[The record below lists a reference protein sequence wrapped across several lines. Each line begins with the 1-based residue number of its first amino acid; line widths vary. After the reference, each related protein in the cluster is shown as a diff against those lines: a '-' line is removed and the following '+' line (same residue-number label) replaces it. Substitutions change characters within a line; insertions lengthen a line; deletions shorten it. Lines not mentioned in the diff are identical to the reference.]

1 MRIPIAAQ
9 GLYYQRSIMIETLLI
24 IEDEKLLGS
33 ELSRHYRQSGW
44 EVVLATNLTEARE
57 LLLNKKIEPLLILSD
72 MNLPDGNAL
81 DFMEKIKKNSPYPDT
96 AKEEKGA
103 PAKAQG
109 AFADDSRDG
118 GGRALPGAF
127 AEWLFLTGYGNVP
140 DSVRALRLGA
150 YDFLEKPCDLERLD
164 LVVASAA
171 RSAAIQRRVI
181 DQTKHRHRR
190 YTQDAYVGHSRQA
203 QDIRQLL
210 AKLTQVPFSALII
223 GGESGTGKGLAARI
237 LHYGGSRAQQ
247 PMIEVNCA
255 ALPRE
260 LLESELFGHEPGAFT
275 GAAGRHRGL
284 LEQADGG
291 TLFMDEIG
299 EMPLDLQA
307 KLLKVIEDHKVR
319 RLGGEKEIQVDVQ
332 IVAASNRDLEKM
344 ALDSSFRA
352 DLYHRL
358 SVFKLI
364 LPPLREAVEDLDQL
378 VPLFV
383 AEYNAKAGRQVKD
396 IPDAV
401 WEKLKAHNW
410 PGNVRELRNV
420 IERCVLFADGPT
432 FPVQWLQLPGQ
443 PAVEALQTEQG
454 IWLPLDGSMA
464 LDDMDGFIIK
474 TALERA
480 DNNLT
485 AAARALGATRETLR
499 YRVRKYN
506 LKIAD

>member
-1 MRIPIAAQ
+1 M
-9 GLYYQRSIMIETLLI
+9 ETLLI

-44 EVVLATNLTEARE
+44 EVMLATSLAEAEE
-57 LLLNKKIEPLLILSD
+57 LLLRDELEPLLILSD

-81 DFMEKIKKNSPYPDT
+81 DFMEKMKKNISH
-96 AKEEKGA
+96 
-103 PAKAQG
+103 
-109 AFADDSRDG
+109 
-118 GGRALPGAF
+118 
-127 AEWLFLTGYGNVP
+127 AEWLFLTGYGSVP

-164 LVVASAA
+164 LVVNSAA
-171 RSAAIQRRVI
+171 RGAAIQRRVI
-181 DQTKHRHRR
+181 DQTRQEHRR
-190 YTQDAYVGHSRQA
+190 YSPEAYVGSSRQA
-203 QDIRQLL
+203 RNVRELL
-210 AKLTQVPFSALII
+210 ARLTKVPFSALII
-223 GGESGTGKGLAARI
+223 GGETGTGKGLVARI
-237 LHYGGSRAQQ
+237 LHYGGARAQH

-275 GAAGRHRGL
+275 GASGRHRGL

-307 KLLKVIEDHKVR
+307 KLLKAIEDHKVR
-319 RLGGEKEIQVDVQ
+319 RLGGEKEITIDVQ
-332 IVAASNRDLEKM
+332 IIAASNRDLEQM
-344 ALDSSFRA
+344 IRDGHFRS

-358 SVFKLI
+358 SVFRVM
-364 LPPLREAVEDLDQL
+364 LPPLREAREDLDEL

-383 AEYNAKAGRQVKD
+383 AEYNAKAGRHVKE
-396 IPDAV
+396 IPGQV
-401 WEKLKAHNW
+401 WEKLRAHYW
-410 PGNVRELRNV
+410 PGNVRELRNA
-420 IERCVLFADGPT
+420 IERCVLFADGPI

-443 PAVEALQTEQG
+443 ESAASENMASEPKNR
-454 IWLPLDGSMA
+454 ICLPLDGSMA
-464 LDDMDGFIIK
+464 LEDMDRFIIK

-480 DNNLT
+480 DNNL
-485 AAARALGATRETLR
+485 AAATRALGTTRETLR

-506 LKIAD
+506 IKTTD

>member
-1 MRIPIAAQ
+1 
-9 GLYYQRSIMIETLLI
+9 MIETLLI
-24 IEDEKLLGS
+24 IEDEKLLGL
-33 ELSRHYRQSGW
+33 ELSHHYRTHGW
-44 EVVLATNLTEARE
+44 EVVLASTLAEAKNW
-57 LLLNKKIEPLLILSD
+57 LFKKRIEPLLILSD

-81 DFMEKIKKNSPYPDT
+81 DFMEAVKKDVHY
-96 AKEEKGA
+96 
-103 PAKAQG
+103 
-109 AFADDSRDG
+109 
-118 GGRALPGAF
+118 
-127 AEWLFLTGYGNVP
+127 AEWLFLTGYGSVP

-164 LVVASAA
+164 LVVTSAA
-171 RSAAIQRRVI
+171 RSAVIQRRVI
-181 DQTKHRHRR
+181 DQTKQEHRR
-190 YTQDAYVGHSRQA
+190 YSPDAYLGHSQQA
-203 QDIRQLL
+203 QTIRQLL
-210 AKLTQVPFSALII
+210 TKLTEVPFSALII

-237 LHYGGSRAQQ
+237 LHYGGSRALQ

-275 GAAGRHRGL
+275 GASSRHRGL

-319 RLGGEKEIQVDVQ
+319 RLGGEKEISVDVK
-332 IVAASNRDLEKM
+332 IVAASNCDLEKM
-344 ALDSSFRA
+344 SQEGRFRA

-358 SVFKLI
+358 SVFRLI
-364 LPPLREAVEDLDQL
+364 LPPLREAVEDLDEL

-383 AEYNAKAGRQVKD
+383 AEYNAKAGRQVKH
-396 IPDAV
+396 IPDEV
-401 WEKLKAHNW
+401 WHKLKAHDW
-410 PGNVRELRNV
+410 RGNVRELRNV
-420 IERCVLFADGPT
+420 IERCVLFSDGAT
-432 FPVQWLQLPGQ
+432 FPIQWLQLPSQ
-443 PAVEALQTEQG
+443 STPEKADSTDTTPC
-454 IWLPLDGSMA
+454 IYLPLDGSMA
-464 LDDMDGFIIK
+464 LDDMDKFIIK

-485 AAARALGATRETLR
+485 AAARALGTTRETLR

-506 LKIAD
+506 LNSVE

>member
-1 MRIPIAAQ
+1 
-9 GLYYQRSIMIETLLI
+9 MIETLLI

-44 EVVLATNLTEARE
+44 EVVLATNLREARE
-57 LLLNKKIEPLLILSD
+57 LLQNKKIEPLLILSD

-81 DFMEKIKKNSPYPDT
+81 DFMEKIKKEIGH
-96 AKEEKGA
+96 AG
-103 PAKAQG
+103 
-109 AFADDSRDG
+109 DSRDG
-118 GGRALPGAF
+118 GGTTSGMREVEQRKERLPRATPGAV

-150 YDFLEKPCDLERLD
+150 YDFLEKPCDLDRLD
-164 LVVASAA
+164 LIVASAA
-171 RSAAIQRRVI
+171 RSASIQRRVI
-181 DQTKHRHRR
+181 DQANRHRR
-190 YTQDAYVGHSRQA
+190 YSPDAYVGHSRQA
-203 QDIRQLL
+203 QGVRQLL

-237 LHYGGSRAQQ
+237 LHYGGTRAQQ

-319 RLGGEKEIQVDVQ
+319 RLGAEKEIQVDVQ

-344 ALDSSFRA
+344 AQDGSFRA

-364 LPPLREAVEDLDQL
+364 LPPLREAVEDLDEL

-383 AEYNAKAGRQVKD
+383 AEYNAKAGRHVKD

-401 WEKLKAHNW
+401 WDKLKAHYW

-420 IERCVLFADGPT
+420 IERCVLFSDGPT
-432 FPVQWLQLPGQ
+432 FPGQWLQLPGQ
-443 PAVEALQTEQG
+443 PSSDAVQTEQG

-464 LDDMDGFIIK
+464 LDDMDCFIIK

-506 LKIAD
+506 LKITD

>member
-1 MRIPIAAQ
+1 
-9 GLYYQRSIMIETLLI
+9 MIETLLI

-44 EVVLATNLTEARE
+44 EVVLATNLAEAKS
-57 LLLNKKIEPLLILSD
+57 LLQKKRIEPLLVLSD

-81 DFMEKIKKNSPYPDT
+81 DFMETMKKNVTY
-96 AKEEKGA
+96 
-103 PAKAQG
+103 
-109 AFADDSRDG
+109 
-118 GGRALPGAF
+118 
-127 AEWLFLTGYGNVP
+127 AEWLFLTGYGSVP

-171 RSAAIQRRVI
+171 RSASMQRRVI
-181 DQTKHRHRR
+181 DQTKQGHRR
-190 YTQDAYVGHSRQA
+190 YSPEAYLGHSRQA
-203 QDIRQLL
+203 QNVRQLL
-210 AKLTQVPFSALII
+210 GKLTQVPFSALII
-223 GGESGTGKGLAARI
+223 GGESGTGKGLIARI

-275 GAAGRHRGL
+275 GASGRHRGL

-307 KLLKVIEDHKVR
+307 KLLKAIEDHKVR
-319 RLGGEKEIQVDVQ
+319 RLGGEKEISVDVQ

-344 ALDSSFRA
+344 AQAGSFRA

-358 SVFKLI
+358 SVFKVI
-364 LPPLREAVEDLDQL
+364 LPPLREAVEDLDEL

-383 AEYNAKAGRQVKD
+383 AEYNAKAGRRVKE
-396 IPDAV
+396 IPEEV
-401 WEKLKAHNW
+401 WKKLKAHYW

-420 IERCVLFADGPT
+420 IERCVLFSDGAI

-443 PAVEALQTEQG
+443 ESFSGSGEQVRKMESRGAHPQAQANEQG
-454 IWLPLDGSMA
+454 IYLPLDGSMA
-464 LDDMDGFIIK
+464 LDDMDRFIIK

-506 LKIAD
+506 LNIAD

>member
-1 MRIPIAAQ
+1 
-9 GLYYQRSIMIETLLI
+9 MIETLLI

-33 ELSRHYRQSGW
+33 ELSRHYRALGW
-44 EVVLATNLTEARE
+44 EVVLADSLVAAKT
-57 LLLNKKIEPLLILSD
+57 LLLKMRIEPLLILSD

-81 DFMEKIKKNSPYPDT
+81 DFMEEVKPQVNY
-96 AKEEKGA
+96 
-103 PAKAQG
+103 
-109 AFADDSRDG
+109 
-118 GGRALPGAF
+118 
-127 AEWLFLTGYGNVP
+127 AEWLFLTGYGSVP

-171 RSAAIQRRVI
+171 RSASIQRRVI
-181 DQTKHRHRR
+181 DQTKQSYRR
-190 YTQDAYVGHSRQA
+190 YSPEAYLGHSQQA
-203 QDIRQLL
+203 QGIRQLL
-210 AKLTQVPFSALII
+210 EKLTQVPFSALII

-237 LHYGGSRAQQ
+237 LHYGGPRAQQ

-260 LLESELFGHEPGAFT
+260 ILESELFGHESGAFT
-275 GAAGRHRGL
+275 GASGRHRGL

-307 KLLKVIEDHKVR
+307 KLLKAIEDHKVR
-319 RLGGEKEIQVDVQ
+319 RLGGEKEISVDVQ
-332 IVAASNRDLEKM
+332 IVAASNRDLEQM
-344 ALDSSFRA
+344 SQEGSFRA

-358 SVFKLI
+358 SVFKII
-364 LPPLREAVEDLDQL
+364 LPPLREAVEDLDEL

-396 IPDAV
+396 IPLEV
-401 WEKLKAHNW
+401 WHKLKAHHW

-420 IERCVLFADGPT
+420 IERCVLFSDGAI
-432 FPVQWLQLPGQ
+432 FPGQWLQLPGLNSSTSLMDTVDMAQ
-443 PAVEALQTEQG
+443 AEVSEGG
-454 IWLPLDGSMA
+454 IYLPLDGNMA
-464 LDDMDGFIIK
+464 LDDMDKFIIK

-480 DNNLT
+480 NNNLT

-499 YRVRKYN
+499 YRVRKYH
-506 LKIAD
+506 LKSVD

>member
-1 MRIPIAAQ
+1 
-9 GLYYQRSIMIETLLI
+9 MIETLLV

-44 EVVLATNLTEARE
+44 EVILASSLAEAKA
-57 LLLNKKIEPLLILSD
+57 LLLNKNLEPLLILSD

-81 DFMEKIKKNSPYPDT
+81 DFMEAMKKQAGY
-96 AKEEKGA
+96 
-103 PAKAQG
+103 
-109 AFADDSRDG
+109 
-118 GGRALPGAF
+118 
-127 AEWLFLTGYGNVP
+127 AEWLFLTGYGSVP

-150 YDFLEKPCDLERLD
+150 YDFLEKPCDLDRLD

-171 RSAAIQRRVI
+171 RSASIQRRVL
-181 DQTKHRHRR
+181 DQTKQGHRR
-190 YTQDAYVGHSRQA
+190 YSPEAYVGHSAQA
-203 QDIRQLL
+203 QGIRELL
-210 AKLTQVPFSALII
+210 AKLTQVPFSALVI

-237 LHYGGSRAQQ
+237 LHYGGPRAQQ

-275 GAAGRHRGL
+275 GASGRHRGL

-319 RLGGEKEIQVDVQ
+319 RLGGEKEISVDVQ
-332 IVAASNRDLEKM
+332 IVAASNRDLENM
-344 ALDSSFRA
+344 AETGSFRA

-358 SVFKLI
+358 SVFRI
-364 LPPLREAVEDLDQL
+364 TLPPLRAALDDLDEL

-383 AEYNAKAGRQVKD
+383 AEYNAKAGRQVKN
-396 IPDAV
+396 IPAEA
-401 WEKLKAHNW
+401 WQKLKAHYW

-420 IERCVLFADGPT
+420 IERCVLFADGST
-432 FPVQWLQLPGQ
+432 FPVQWLQLSGKQ
-443 PAVEALQTEQG
+443 NIVDAAIVENS
-454 IWLPLDGSMA
+454 INLPLDGSMA
-464 LDDMDGFIIK
+464 LDDMDRFIIK
-474 TALERA
+474 TALDRA
-480 DNNLT
+480 DHNLA
-485 AAARALGATRETLR
+485 AAARILGATRETLR

-506 LKIAD
+506 LNIQE

>member
-1 MRIPIAAQ
+1 MFAWTK
-9 GLYYQRSIMIETLLI
+9 IMIETLLI
-24 IEDEKLLGS
+24 IEDEKLLGT
-33 ELSRHYRQSGW
+33 ELSRHYRAQGW
-44 EVVLATNLTEARE
+44 DVVLVDSLANAKTQLLTNR
-57 LLLNKKIEPLLILSD
+57 IEPLLILSD

-81 DFMEKIKKNSPYPDT
+81 DFMETMKKHVGY
-96 AKEEKGA
+96 
-103 PAKAQG
+103 
-109 AFADDSRDG
+109 
-118 GGRALPGAF
+118 

-150 YDFLEKPCDLERLD
+150 YDFLEKPCDLDRLD
-164 LVVASAA
+164 LVINSAA
-171 RSAAIQRRVI
+171 RSASMQRRVI
-181 DQTKHRHRR
+181 DQTKQGHRR
-190 YTQDAYVGHSRQA
+190 YSPEAYLGHSQQA
-203 QDIRQLL
+203 RSMRELL
-210 AKLTQVPFSALII
+210 EKLTQVPFSTLII
-223 GGESGTGKGLAARI
+223 GGESGTGKGLVARI
-237 LHYGGSRAQQ
+237 LHYGGPRAQQ
-247 PMIEVNCA
+247 PLIEVNCA

-260 LLESELFGHEPGAFT
+260 LLESELFGHEQGAFT
-275 GAAGRHRGL
+275 GASGRHRGL

-319 RLGGEKEIQVDVQ
+319 RLGGEKEISIDVQ
-332 IVAASNRDLEKM
+332 IVAASNRDLEQL
-344 ALDSSFRA
+344 AQEGLFRA

-358 SVFKLI
+358 SVFKVI

-396 IPDAV
+396 IPEEV
-401 WEKLKAHNW
+401 WTALKMHDW
-410 PGNVRELRNV
+410 LGNVRELRNV

-432 FPVQWLQLPGQ
+432 FPAQWLQLKRQSTYATIIKNEPHLENKDGHTQ
-443 PAVEALQTEQG
+443 AKSNEQG
-454 IWLPLDGSMA
+454 IFLPLDGSMA
-464 LDDMDGFIIK
+464 LDDMDRFIIK

-485 AAARALGATRETLR
+485 AAARALGATRETQR

-506 LKIAD
+506 LNTVD

>member
-1 MRIPIAAQ
+1 M
-9 GLYYQRSIMIETLLI
+9 METLLI

-44 EVVLATNLTEARE
+44 DVVLATTLAEARE
-57 LLLNKKIEPLLILSD
+57 LLLKKRIEPLLILSD
-72 MNLPDGNAL
+72 MNLSDGNAL
-81 DFMEKIKKNSPYPDT
+81 DFMEAMKKNVSY
-96 AKEEKGA
+96 
-103 PAKAQG
+103 
-109 AFADDSRDG
+109 
-118 GGRALPGAF
+118 
-127 AEWLFLTGYGNVP
+127 AEWLFLTGYGSVP

-164 LVVASAA
+164 LVVTSAA

-181 DQTKHRHRR
+181 DQTKQGHRR
-190 YTQDAYVGHSRQA
+190 YSPEAYVGHSQQA
-203 QDIRQLL
+203 QEIRRLL
-210 AKLTQVPFSALII
+210 ARLTQVPFSALII
-223 GGESGTGKGLAARI
+223 GGESGTGKGLTARI
-237 LHYGGSRAQQ
+237 LHYGGPRAQQ

-307 KLLKVIEDHKVR
+307 KLLKAIEDHKVR
-319 RLGGEKEIQVDVQ
+319 RLGGEKEINVDVQ

-344 ALDSSFRA
+344 TQAGSFRT

-358 SVFKLI
+358 SVFRVI
-364 LPPLREAVEDLDQL
+364 LPPLRDAVEDLDDL

-383 AEYNAKAGRQVKD
+383 AEYNAKAGRQVKE
-396 IPDAV
+396 IPEAV
-401 WEKLKAHNW
+401 WSKLKAHYW

-420 IERCVLFADGPT
+420 IERCVLFADGPI
-432 FPVQWLQLPGQ
+432 FPEQWLQLPGQ
-443 PAVEALQTEQG
+443 QNSPMTGSHANNS
-454 IWLPLDGSMA
+454 IFLPLDGSMA
-464 LDDMDGFIIK
+464 LDDMDRFIIK

-480 DNNLT
+480 DNNLA

-506 LKIAD
+506 LKTFD

>member
-1 MRIPIAAQ
+1 M
-9 GLYYQRSIMIETLLI
+9 METLLV

-44 EVVLATNLTEARE
+44 DVVLAPTLAEARE
-57 LLLNKKIEPLLILSD
+57 LLLKKRLEPLLILSD

-81 DFMEKIKKNSPYPDT
+81 DFMEAMKKNVSY
-96 AKEEKGA
+96 
-103 PAKAQG
+103 
-109 AFADDSRDG
+109 
-118 GGRALPGAF
+118 
-127 AEWLFLTGYGNVP
+127 AEWLFLTGYGSVP

-164 LVVASAA
+164 LVVTSAA

-181 DQTKHRHRR
+181 DQTKQGHRR
-190 YTQDAYVGHSRQA
+190 YSPEAYVGHSHQA
-203 QDIRQLL
+203 QEIRRLL
-210 AKLTQVPFSALII
+210 ARLTQVPFSALII

-237 LHYGGSRAQQ
+237 LHYGGARAQQ

-307 KLLKVIEDHKVR
+307 KLLKAIEDHKVR
-319 RLGGEKEIQVDVQ
+319 RLGGEKEINVDVQ

-344 ALDSSFRA
+344 TQAGSFRS

-358 SVFKLI
+358 SVFRVI
-364 LPPLREAVEDLDQL
+364 LPPLREGVEDLDDL

-383 AEYNAKAGRQVKD
+383 SEYNAKAGRQVKE
-396 IPDAV
+396 IPESV
-401 WEKLKAHNW
+401 WKKLKAHYW

-420 IERCVLFADGPT
+420 IERCVLFSDGPV
-432 FPVQWLQLPGQ
+432 FPEQWLQLPGQ
-443 PAVEALQTEQG
+443 QNTPMAGNHANNS
-454 IWLPLDGSMA
+454 IILPLDGSMA
-464 LDDMDGFIIK
+464 LDDMDRFIIK

-480 DNNLT
+480 DNNLA

-506 LKIAD
+506 LKTFD

>member
-1 MRIPIAAQ
+1 
-9 GLYYQRSIMIETLLI
+9 MIETLLI
-24 IEDEKLLGS
+24 IEDEKLLGT
-33 ELSRHYRQSGW
+33 ELSRHYRQLGW
-44 EVVLATNLTEARE
+44 EVVLANTLAKAKEVLINQGL
-57 LLLNKKIEPLLILSD
+57 EPLLILSD
-72 MNLPDGNAL
+72 MNLPDGHAL
-81 DFMEKIKKNSPYPDT
+81 DFMEIHKKSVSY
-96 AKEEKGA
+96 
-103 PAKAQG
+103 
-109 AFADDSRDG
+109 
-118 GGRALPGAF
+118 
-127 AEWLFLTGYGNVP
+127 AEWVFLTGYGSVP

-164 LVVASAA
+164 LIVTSAA

-181 DQTKHRHRR
+181 DQTKQRHRR
-190 YTQDAYVGHSRQA
+190 YMPDAYVGKSEQA
-203 QDIRQLL
+203 QQVREILTR
-210 AKLTQVPFSALII
+210 LTQVPFSALII
-223 GGESGTGKGLAARI
+223 GGETGTGKGLAARI

-307 KLLKVIEDHKVR
+307 KLLKAIEDHKVR
-319 RLGGEKEIQVDVQ
+319 RLGGEKEINVDVQ
-332 IVAASNRDLEKM
+332 IVTASNRDLEKM
-344 ALDSSFRA
+344 ATEGSFRA

-358 SVFKLI
+358 SVFRVI
-364 LPPLREAVEDLDQL
+364 LPPLRMATEDLDEL
-378 VPLFV
+378 VPIFV
-383 AEYNAKAGRQVKD
+383 AEYNAKAGRHVKD
-396 IPDAV
+396 IPAAV
-401 WEKLKAHNW
+401 WNKLKAHHW

-420 IERCVLFADGPT
+420 IERCVLFSEGVT
-432 FPVQWLQLPGQ
+432 FPIMWLQLPGQ
-443 PAVEALQTEQG
+443 EQTPVADNRVMDNS
-454 IWLPLDGSMA
+454 IILPLDGSMA
-464 LDDMDGFIIK
+464 LDDMDRFIIK

-506 LKIAD
+506 LQSVD

>member
-1 MRIPIAAQ
+1 
-9 GLYYQRSIMIETLLI
+9 MIETLLI
-24 IEDEKLLGS
+24 IEDERLLGM
-33 ELSRHYRQSGW
+33 ELSRHYRQLGW
-44 EVVLATNLTEARE
+44 DVVLASTLAEAKTI
-57 LLLNKKIEPLLILSD
+57 LFKKRIEPLLILSD

-81 DFMEKIKKNSPYPDT
+81 DFMETNKKQVNY
-96 AKEEKGA
+96 
-103 PAKAQG
+103 
-109 AFADDSRDG
+109 
-118 GGRALPGAF
+118 

-150 YDFLEKPCDLERLD
+150 YDFLEKPCDLDRLD
-164 LVVASAA
+164 LIVASAA
-171 RSAAIQRRVI
+171 RSASIQRRVI
-181 DQTKHRHRR
+181 DQTKQEHRR
-190 YTQDAYVGHSRQA
+190 YSPEAYIGHSQQA
-203 QDIRQLL
+203 QNIRQLL
-210 AKLTQVPFSALII
+210 TKLTEVPFSALII

-237 LHYGGSRAQQ
+237 LHYGGSRALQ

-275 GAAGRHRGL
+275 GASSRHRGL

-319 RLGGEKEIQVDVQ
+319 RLGGEKEINVNVQ
-332 IVAASNRDLEKM
+332 IIAASNCDLEKM
-344 ALDSSFRA
+344 AQDGSFRA

-358 SVFKLI
+358 SVFRLI
-364 LPPLREAVEDLDQL
+364 LPPLREAVEDLDEL

-383 AEYNAKAGRQVKD
+383 AEYNAKAGRQVRH
-396 IPDAV
+396 IPDEV
-401 WEKLKAHNW
+401 WHKLKAHDW
-410 PGNVRELRNV
+410 RGNVRELRNV
-420 IERCVLFADGPT
+420 IERCVLFADGDT
-432 FPVQWLQLPGQ
+432 FPIQWLQLPRQ
-443 PAVEALQTEQG
+443 AVLEKAESDANA
-454 IWLPLDGSMA
+454 IYLPLDGSMA
-464 LDDMDGFIIK
+464 LDDMDKFIIK

-499 YRVRKYN
+499 YRVKKYN
-506 LKIAD
+506 LNSVE

>member
-1 MRIPIAAQ
+1 M
-9 GLYYQRSIMIETLLI
+9 METLLI

-44 EVVLATNLTEARE
+44 DVVWATNLAEAKTILFKQRQ
-57 LLLNKKIEPLLILSD
+57 EPLLILSD

-81 DFMEKIKKNSPYPDT
+81 DFMEKNKKDVAY
-96 AKEEKGA
+96 
-103 PAKAQG
+103 
-109 AFADDSRDG
+109 
-118 GGRALPGAF
+118 
-127 AEWLFLTGYGNVP
+127 AEWLFLTGYGSVP

-164 LVVASAA
+164 LIVTSAA
-171 RSAAIQRRVI
+171 RSASIQRRVI
-181 DQTKHRHRR
+181 DQTRQGHRR
-190 YTQDAYVGHSRQA
+190 FTPHAYVGHSEQARQ
-203 QDIRQLL
+203 IRQLL
-210 AKLTQVPFSALII
+210 TRLTEVPFSALII
-223 GGESGTGKGLAARI
+223 GGESGTGKGLVARI
-237 LHYGGSRAQQ
+237 LHYGGPRSGQ

-307 KLLKVIEDHKVR
+307 KLLKAIEDHKVR
-319 RLGGEKEIQVDVQ
+319 RLGGEKEINVNVQ
-332 IVAASNRDLEKM
+332 IIAASNRDLEKM
-344 ALDSSFRA
+344 AQTGSFRA

-358 SVFKLI
+358 SVFRVL
-364 LPPLREAVEDLDQL
+364 LPPLREAKEDLDEL

-383 AEYNAKAGRQVKD
+383 AEYNAKAGRQVRN
-396 IPDAV
+396 IPPEV
-401 WEKLKAHNW
+401 LNKLKAHDW

-420 IERCVLFADGPT
+420 IERCVLFADGPD
-432 FPVQWLQLPGQ
+432 FPGQWLQLPGQ
-443 PAVEALQTEQG
+443 DSTHAEAGAVSKDS
-454 IWLPLDGSMA
+454 ICLPLDGSMA
-464 LDDMDGFIIK
+464 LDDMDRFIIK

-506 LKIAD
+506 LKIQD

>member
-1 MRIPIAAQ
+1 M
-9 GLYYQRSIMIETLLI
+9 METLLV

-44 EVVLATNLTEARE
+44 DVVLATQLAEARE
-57 LLLNKKIEPLLILSD
+57 LLLNKRIEPLIILSD
-72 MNLPDGNAL
+72 MNLSDGNAL
-81 DFMEKIKKNSPYPDT
+81 DFMETIKKQVGY
-96 AKEEKGA
+96 
-103 PAKAQG
+103 
-109 AFADDSRDG
+109 
-118 GGRALPGAF
+118 
-127 AEWLFLTGYGNVP
+127 AEWLFLTGYGSVP

-164 LVVASAA
+164 LVVTSAA
-171 RSAAIQRRVI
+171 RSAVIQRRVI
-181 DQTKHRHRR
+181 DQTRQGHRR
-190 YTQDAYVGHSRQA
+190 YSPEAYVGHSLQA
-203 QDIRQLL
+203 QGVRRLL

-237 LHYGGSRAQQ
+237 LHYGGPRAQQ

-260 LLESELFGHEPGAFT
+260 LLESELFGYESGAFT

-307 KLLKVIEDHKVR
+307 KLLKAIEDHKVR
-319 RLGGEKEIQVDVQ
+319 RLGGEKEINVDVQ
-332 IVAASNRDLEKM
+332 IVAASNRNLEEM
-344 ALDSSFRA
+344 TQAGSFRA

-358 SVFKLI
+358 SVFRVI
-364 LPPLREAVEDLDQL
+364 LPPLRDAVEDLDQL

-396 IPDAV
+396 IPNEV
-401 WEKLKAHNW
+401 WEKLKAHYW

-420 IERCVLFADGPT
+420 IERCVLFSEDST
-432 FPVQWLQLPGQ
+432 FPAQWLQLPGQ
-443 PAVEALQTEQG
+443 KHNPKEEGRETGAS
-454 IWLPLDGSMA
+454 ICLPLDGSMA
-464 LDDMDGFIIK
+464 LDDMDRFIIK

-506 LKIAD
+506 LKIVD